1 MAVNYVALIVHR
13 QERPLGS
20 FEITRADVMVS
31 APDLFQALE
40 RSIEILGRAGWVVED
55 IEEFTIDIR
64 RPTASAGNERLEGL
78 YFEARTEGIAWSV
91 KSLESPNSSSPF
103 PVSPSADGVARTFDW
118 ETARFGEN

>member
-31 APDLFQALE
+31 APDLYEALE
-40 RSIEILGRAGWVVED
+40 RSIEVLGRSGWVVED
-55 IEEFTIDIR
+55 IDEFTIDVK
-64 RPTASAGNERLEGL
+64 RPTTSGGSERLEGL
-78 YFEARTEGIAWSV
+78 YLEARTEGIAWSV
-91 KSLESPNSSSPF
+91 NSIESPNSSSPF
-103 PVSPSADGVARTFDW
+103 PVSPSANGVAQTFDW